1 LNPIKKLASQTA
13 VYGVSSILGRFLN
26 YLLVPLYTR
35 FFLPEEYGVVSE
47 FYAYTGFFFV
57 LLTFGMETGFF
68 RFTKDERFTKVYSSI
83 LQFLFIANILFVGL
97 VFVFS
102 DTFAKLLHYE
112 GFEHYFIWFA
122 IILACDSIGSLP
134 FAKLRQEER
143 AKRFA
148 FVKLTEIG
156 VNIGLNIFF
165 MYLLKT
171 AQSHPVAYFDPSIGV
186 GYVFVANLI
195 SSVVKLLLLSDKLVP
210 VVEGFEYHFFK
221 VVVRYSVPIII
232 IGFAGIINEMLD
244 RMLLKYLL
252 PGTIHQNLQELGI
265 YSACY
270 KISIV
275 MSLFIQAF
283 RFAAEPFFF
292 AQSKS
297 ENARQLYADVMNWF
311 TLFCAG
317 IFITVVV
324 FLDLFGLFVGPA
336 FRAGL
341 SVVPI
346 LLLANMFLGMYVN
359 LSIWYKL
366 TDKTFLRCFG
376 IYCWRNYHYSSPL
389 LVDSSIWLCWSG
401 MGNVIVLCFY
411 GYRFI
416 SVGEKILS
424 CALFIIAIGLL
435 FRAVLLGLGSHISYS
450 FWKRRCGSNRENAFI
465 AIFVS
470 TLNFT
475 GTNKLL
481 QLTKKIK

>member
-171 AQSHPVAYFDPSIGV
+171 AQRHPVAYFDPSIGV

-210 VVEGFEYHFFK
+210 VIDGFEYHFFK
-221 VVVRYSVPIII
+221 VALRYSAPIII

-252 PGTIHQNLQELGI
+252 PGTNQQNLHELGI

-292 AQSKS
+292 AQSKN
-297 ENARQLYADVMNWF
+297 ENARQLYADVMKWF
-311 TLFCAG
+311 TLFCSG
-317 IFITVVV
+317 IFIVVVV
-324 FLDLFGLFVGPA
+324 FLDVFGLFVGTA
-336 FRAGL
+336 FRSGL
-341 SVVPI
+341 SIVPI
-346 LLLANMFLGMYVN
+346 LLLANMFLGIYVN

-366 TDKTFLRCFG
+366 TDKT
-376 IYCWRNYHYSSPL
+376 L
-389 LVDSSIWLCWSG
+389 LGAMVSIAG
-401 MGNVIVLCFY
+401 AFITIVLLYWWIPLF
-411 GYRFI
+411 GYIGAAWATLLCYAFMAFASFFLGRKYYPVPYSLPQLAYYLGLCCLVWVATIIIPFGNGSI
-416 SVGEKILS
+416 
-424 CALFIIAIGLL
+424 ALLGKV
-435 FRAVLLGLGSHISYS
+435 VLLLSSLALLILPE
-450 FWKRRCGSNRENAFI
+450 RD
-465 AIFVS
+465 
-470 TLNFT
+470 
-475 GTNKLL
+475 KLL

>member
-1 LNPIKKLASQTA
+1 MNPIKKLASQTA
-13 VYGVSSILGRFLN
+13 VYGVSSIFGRFLN

-47 FYAYTGFFFV
+47 FYAYSGFFFV

-68 RFTKDERFTKVYSSI
+68 RFTKDERFSKVYSSI
-83 LQFLFIANILFVGL
+83 LQFLFVANILFVG
-97 VFVFS
+97 FVFLFS
-102 DTFAKLLHYE
+102 GSFAKLLHYE
-112 GFEHYFIWFA
+112 GFEHYFVWFA

-134 FAKLRQEER
+134 FAKLRQEEK

-148 FVKLTEIG
+148 FIKLTEIA

-171 AQSHPVAYFDPSIGV
+171 AQHHPVPYFDPSIGV
-186 GYVFVANLI
+186 GYVFIANLI
-195 SSVVKLLLLSDKLVP
+195 SSVVKLLLLSDKLMP

-221 VVVRYSVPIII
+221 VVVKYSAPIII

-252 PGTIHQNLQELGI
+252 PGTNQQNLHELGI

-311 TLFCAG
+311 TLFCSV
-317 IFITVVV
+317 IFVTVVV
-324 FLDLFGLFVGPA
+324 FLDVFGLFVGTA
-336 FRAGL
+336 YRVGL

-346 LLLANMFLGMYVN
+346 LLLANMFLGIYVN

-366 TDKTFLRCFG
+366 TDRTFLGAVVSIAGALITIALLYWWIPIFG
-376 IYCWRNYHYSSPL
+376 YVGAAWATLVCYAFMAFTSYLLGKKHYPVPYNVTQLTYYLGVCCLIWGASEFIPFGNGSTGFVAKIVL
-389 LVDSSIWLCWSG
+389 LLSSI
-401 MGNVIVLCFY
+401 
-411 GYRFI
+411 
-416 SVGEKILS
+416 
-424 CALFIIAIGLL
+424 
-435 FRAVLLGLGSHISYS
+435 VLLILPERH
-450 FWKRRCGSNRENAFI
+450 
-465 AIFVS
+465 
-470 TLNFT
+470 
-475 GTNKLL
+475 KLL

>member
-1 LNPIKKLASQTA
+1 MNPIKKLASQTA
-13 VYGVSSILGRFLN
+13 IYGISSILGRFLN

-68 RFTKDERFTKVYSSI
+68 RFTTDERFTKVYSSI
-83 LQFLFIANILFVGL
+83 LQFLFVANILFAGL
-97 VFVFS
+97 VFLFS
-102 DTFAKLLHYE
+102 ASFAKLLHYQGLE
-112 GFEHYFIWFA
+112 QYFIWFA
-122 IILACDSIGSLP
+122 VIIACDSIGSLP
-134 FAKLRQEER
+134 FAKLRQEGKS
-143 AKRFA
+143 KRFA
-148 FVKLTEIG
+148 FVKLTEIA
-156 VNIGLNIFF
+156 VNIGLNIVF

-171 AQSHPVAYFDPSIGV
+171 AKSHPVAYFDPTIGV
-186 GYVFVANLI
+186 GYVFIANLI
-195 SSVVKLLLLSDKLVP
+195 SSVVKLLLLFDKLIP

-221 VVVRYSVPIII
+221 VVVKYSAPIII

-252 PGTIHQNLQELGI
+252 PGTTQQNLHELGI

-311 TLFCAG
+311 TLFCSG
-317 IFITVVV
+317 IFVTVVV
-324 FLDLFGLFVGPA
+324 FLDVFGYFVGSA
-336 FRAGL
+336 FREGL

-346 LLLANMFLGMYVN
+346 LLLANMFLGIYVN

-366 TDKTFLRCFG
+366 TDKTYLG
-376 IYCWRNYHYSSPL
+376 A
-389 LVDSSIWLCWSG
+389 LVSIAG
-401 MGNVIVLCFY
+401 A
-411 GYRFI
+411 FI
-416 SVGEKILS
+416 T
-424 CALFIIAIGLL
+424 IGLL
-435 FRAVLLGLGSHISYS
+435 YWWIPVFGYVGAAWATLVCYVFMAIASFLLGKKHYPVPYKLSQLAYYLGLCCLIWGVTSFIPFSNGAITFIVKILLLLSSFVLLILPE
-450 FWKRRCGSNRENAFI
+450 RNA
-465 AIFVS
+465 
-470 TLNFT
+470 
-475 GTNKLL
+475 LL
-481 QLTKKIK
+481 QLTKIKK

>member
-1 LNPIKKLASQTA
+1 MNPIKKLASQTA

-148 FVKLTEIG
+148 FVKLSEIG

-195 SSVVKLLLLSDKLVP
+195 SSVVKLLLLFDKLVP

-221 VVVRYSVPIII
+221 VVVRYSAPIII
-232 IGFAGIINEMLD
+232 IGFAGIVNEMLD

-366 TDKTFLRCFG
+366 TDKTFLG
-376 IYCWRNYHYSSPL
+376 A
-389 LVDSSIWLCWSG
+389 LVSIAG
-401 MGNVIVLCFY
+401 AIVTIVLLYWWIPLF
-411 GYRFI
+411 GY
-416 SVGEKILS
+416 VGAAWATLLCYAFMAIASFLLGKKYYPVPYSLS
-424 CALFIIAIGLL
+424 QLAYYLGLCCLVWVATLVIPFGNGGVALIGKMLL
-435 FRAVLLGLGSHISYS
+435 LLSSFVLLILPE
-450 FWKRRCGSNRENAFI
+450 RD
-465 AIFVS
+465 
-470 TLNFT
+470 
-475 GTNKLL
+475 KLL